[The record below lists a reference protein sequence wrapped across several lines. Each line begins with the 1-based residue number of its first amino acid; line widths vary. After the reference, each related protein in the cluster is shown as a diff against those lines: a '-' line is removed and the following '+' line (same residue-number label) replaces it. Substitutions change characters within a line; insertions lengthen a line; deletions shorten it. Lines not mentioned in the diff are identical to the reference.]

1 MRVGRK
7 WLAACGSNGA
17 PAGQPPRIAIS
28 VANNMKNAAIGF
40 SFRELQYI
48 VTVAEELNFHKAAV
62 RCCVSQSTLSIQIKK
77 CEQYLGVTLFKRT
90 HHSVALTPVGVEVV
104 AFARVA
110 LEAARLIKERTADQQ
125 IATAHSSNGSARV
138 RLKLARTVLD
148 LKDQSRVFLRR
159 A

>member
-1 MRVGRK
+1 
-7 WLAACGSNGA
+7 
-17 PAGQPPRIAIS
+17 
-28 VANNMKNAAIGF
+28 MKNPTIGF

-48 VTVAEELNFHKAAV
+48 VTVAEELNFHKAAS

-77 CEQYLGVTLFKRT
+77 CEAYLGVTLFRRS
-90 HHSVALTPVGVEVV
+90 HHSVALTQVGVEVV

-110 LEAARLIKERTADQQ
+110 LEAARLIKERAANKPLAAVQT
-125 IATAHSSNGSARV
+125 SNGSARV

-148 LKDQSRVFLRR
+148 LKDQSRLFLRR

>member
-1 MRVGRK
+1 
-7 WLAACGSNGA
+7 
-17 PAGQPPRIAIS
+17 
-28 VANNMKNAAIGF
+28 MKNPAIGF

-48 VTVAEELNFHKAAV
+48 VTVAEELNFHKAAA

-90 HHSVALTPVGVEVV
+90 HHSVALTTVGVEVV

-110 LEAARLIKERTADQQ
+110 LEAARLIKASTSRDHA
-125 IATAHSSNGSARV
+125 AAGVAARRSAGV